1 VALRPPHLFTGDNAM
16 NTLLIILKIFPLLL
30 AAIQA
35 VEQAIPLP
43 GQGNKKLELV
53 LDVLK
58 SAYDASADL
67 SKQFTW
73 DKLVAVVVPMIAKI
87 VDLHNALG
95 LFQKSTEPKTA

>member
-1 VALRPPHLFTGDNAM
+1 M
-16 NTLLIILKIFPLLL
+16 NTLLIILKIFPLVL
-30 AAIQA
+30 AAVQA

-58 SAYDASADL
+58 SAYDESADL
-67 SKQFTW
+67 TKEFSW
-73 DKLVAVVVPMIAKI
+73 DKLVALVVPMIARI

-95 LFQKSTEPKTA
+95 LFQKPAQPKTA

>member
-1 VALRPPHLFTGDNAM
+1 M
-16 NTLLIILKIFPLLL
+16 NTLLIILKLFPLIL
-30 AAIQA
+30 AAVQA

-58 SAYDASADL
+58 SAYDAGTDL
-67 SKQFTW
+67 SASFSW
-73 DKLVAVVVPMIAKI
+73 EKLLTVVVPMIAKI

-95 LFQKSTEPKTA
+95 LFQKSVQPKTV

>member
-1 VALRPPHLFTGDNAM
+1 M
-16 NTLLIILKIFPLLL
+16 NTLLIILKIFPLVL
-30 AAIQA
+30 AAVQA

-58 SAYDASADL
+58 SAYDGSADL
-67 SKQFTW
+67 AKQFSW

-87 VDLHNALG
+87 VDLNNALG
-95 LFQKSTEPKTA
+95 LFQKSAQPNNA

>member
-1 VALRPPHLFTGDNAM
+1 M
-16 NTLLIILKIFPLLL
+16 NTLLIILKIFPLVL
-30 AAIQA
+30 AAVQA

-58 SAYDASADL
+58 SAYDGSADL
-67 SKQFTW
+67 TNQFSW
-73 DKLVAVVVPMIAKI
+73 DKLVTVVVPMIARI

-95 LFQKSTEPKTA
+95 LFQKPAQPKTA